1 MFKLRVSVLVFVY
14 IIRSIFSFVS
24 TKKDLSYQK
33 FFMHN
38 KDFVKEALSRFISR
52 RDIFWSILLVNGI
65 CLASP
70 LNYHTLEEAIGKKRC
85 DKELKFLSPSRSKYL
100 FFRFISILQIFY
112 ILYLIFSVLF
122 PYYKF
127 LANYLK

>member
-1 MFKLRVSVLVFVY
+1 MFVY
-14 IIRSIFSFVS
+14 LIRSIFSFVS
-24 TKKDLSYQK
+24 TKKDLSHQK

-70 LNYHTLEEAIGKKRC
+70 LNYHIFEEAIRKKRC
-85 DKELKFLSPSRSKYL
+85 DKELKSRSKCLY
-100 FFRFISILQIFY
+100 FRFISTLQIFY
-112 ILYLIFSVLF
+112 ILYWIFSVLF
-122 PYYKF
+122 QYYKF